1 MPWALR
7 GLRNGVV
14 TSGYPARPD
23 GYFDSWHGVAQV
35 LPEAPPVEVGEAEA
49 VAACCPT
56 AAIAVHARKVVL
68 EAGRCIGCGRCVT
81 DQPGRF
87 GWRWGSDLARFGPG
101 PTGGTAQPNWE
112 QLAALR
118 LDLALR
124 VRAFGRSVH
133 LRHVDAGSD
142 GSEEWEIAA
151 LLNPVYDIH
160 RLGLFFT
167 ASPRHADILLVT
179 GAGVAGMREP
189 LQRTLAAMPNPIVVV
204 AVGTDACTGGLHHGS
219 YAGADGAGPHL
230 PVDVQVPGSPPSPF
244 AILHGLLLALGRIA
258 PAPDSGSGQRT
269 EVTG

>member
-14 TSGYPARPD
+14 TTGYPGRPD
-23 GYFDSWHGVAQV
+23 AYFDSWCGVARAR
-35 LPEAPPVEVGEAEA
+35 PDAPAVDPAEAESMTSG
-49 VAACCPT
+49 CPT
-56 AAIAVHARKVVL
+56 GAITVRSGQAVL
-68 EAGRCIGCGRCVT
+68 DPDRCIGCGRCVAE
-81 DQPGRF
+81 QPARF
-87 GWRWGSDLARFGPG
+87 EWRPGSDLTRFGPPG
-101 PTGGTAQPNWE
+101 DASWT

-151 LLNPVYDIH
+151 LLGPVYDIQ

-189 LQRTLAAMPNPIVVV
+189 LQRTLAAMPRPVVVV
-204 AVGTDACTGGLHHGS
+204 AVGADACTGGLHRGS
-219 YAGADGAGPHL
+219 YTGAEGVGAQV
-230 PVDVQVPGSPPSPF
+230 PVDVRVPGSPPSPF
-244 AILHGLLLALGRIA
+244 AILHGLLLALGRIDPAADDA
-258 PAPDSGSGQRT
+258 PPART
-269 EVTG
+269 QARR